1 MERIYFRVAT
11 RLPAAPAVGRFG
23 GVAIA
28 LLALAT
34 LAGCD
39 RQSGAAGPPA
49 PPPPTVTV
57 AHPVERTVAET
68 DEYTGRLEAA
78 ETVEVR
84 ARVSGFIDS
93 APFEEGSVVKAGD
106 LLFEIDPRP
115 FQAEADRAAAEV
127 TRAQAQLARDTSEL
141 ARLESIRG
149 GAVNEKEIQDARYNK
164 SASEAALAAAWAAME
179 SARLNVQFTRVTAP
193 IGGRISR
200 KYVTPGNLISGGGA
214 GGSATLLT
222 TITSLDPIYAYIE
235 ADERAVLKYQRLSR
249 EKRRQTARETKIPA
263 YLALADEEDFRHQG
277 YIDFVD
283 NRLDPETGT
292 LRARAS
298 FSNADGF
305 FTPGLFA
312 RVRIP
317 GSNPYPAVLVADEAI
332 GADQAERFVLVVG
345 PDDVVQRRPVTVG
358 AAFEGLHVVE
368 GVRPDEWVVVN
379 GLMRARPGM
388 KVNPQQA
395 PMPARPRAAT
405 RPATQPAT
413 QPDTPP
419 STGPSTNP
427 VATLEVGVAQ

>member
-1 MERIYFRVAT
+1 MLS
-11 RLPAAPAVGRFG
+11 RLRSHAV
-23 GVAIA
+23 VVPVLAVA
-28 LLALAT
+28 LLT
-34 LAGCD
+34 VLAGCD
-39 RQSGAAGPPA
+39 RQSGAASPPV
-49 PPPPTVTV
+49 PPPPTVRV
-57 AHPVERTVAET
+57 SQPVPREVTET

-93 APFEEGSVVKAGD
+93 APFEEGSVVRAGD
-106 LLFEIDPRP
+106 LLFEIDARP

-127 TRAQAQLARDTSEL
+127 SRAQAQLARDASEL
-141 ARLESIRG
+141 KRLESIRG

-164 SASEAALAAAWAAME
+164 AASESALAAAWAAME

-200 KYVTPGNLISGGGA
+200 KYVTPGNLITA
-214 GGSATLLT
+214 GGTGGSGTLLT

-235 ADERAVLKYQRLSR
+235 ADERAVLKYQRLNR
-249 EKRRQTARETKIPA
+249 EKKRESARETRIPA
-263 YLALADEEDFRHQG
+263 FMALADEHDFRHEG

-283 NRLDPETGT
+283 NRLDPATGT

-312 RVRIP
+312 RLRIP
-317 GSNPYPAVLVADEAI
+317 GSSPYPGLLVADEAI
-332 GADQAERFVLVVG
+332 GSDQAERFVLTVA
-345 PDDVVQRRPVTVG
+345 PDNTVQRRPVKVG
-358 AAFEGLHVVE
+358 VAFDGLRVVE
-368 GVRPDEWVVVN
+368 GVKPDEWVVVN

-395 PMPARPRAAT
+395 PMPTRARAGGTISRPST
-405 RPATQPAT
+405 RPATR
-413 QPDTPP
+413 
-419 STGPSTNP
+419 PSTNP
-427 VATLEVGVAQ
+427 VAAVGLGVAP

>member
-1 MERIYFRVAT
+1 MAT
-11 RLPAAPAVGRFG
+11 GLRFHAVLTPVLGL
-23 GVAIA
+23 A
-28 LLALAT
+28 LLGG

-49 PPPPTVTV
+49 PPPPAVTV
-57 AHPVERTVAET
+57 SQPVRREVTEM

-106 LLFEIDPRP
+106 LLFEIDARP

-127 TRAQAQLARDTSEL
+127 SRAQAQLARDASEL
-141 ARLESIRG
+141 KRLESIRG

-164 SASEAALAAAWAAME
+164 AASESALAAAWAAME

-200 KYVTPGNLISGGGA
+200 KYVTPGNLITA
-214 GGSATLLT
+214 GGTGGSGTLLT

-235 ADERAVLKYQRLSR
+235 ADERAVLKYQRLNR
-249 EKRRQTARETKIPA
+249 EKKRESARETRIPA
-263 YLALADEEDFRHQG
+263 YLALADEHDFRHEG

-283 NRLDPETGT
+283 NRLDPATGT

-312 RVRIP
+312 RLRIP
-317 GSNPYPAVLVADEAI
+317 GSSPYPALLVADEAI
-332 GADQAERFVLVVG
+332 GSDQAERFVLIVE
-345 PDDVVQRRPVTVG
+345 PDNSVRRSTVTVG
-358 AAFEGLHVVE
+358 ASFEGLRVVT
-368 GVRPDEWVVVN
+368 GLKPDDWVVVN
-379 GLMRARPGM
+379 GLMKVRPGM
-388 KVNPQQA
+388 AVNPQRA
-395 PMPARPRAAT
+395 AMPARRVPRDSAFQPST
-405 RPATQPAT
+405 RPATQP
-413 QPDTPP
+413 
-419 STGPSTNP
+419 STNP
-427 VATLEVGVAQ
+427 VAGIELGVVP